1 MQKFV
6 PHTVKYKLGNPQI
19 LIRKIGCAKGSRDC
33 IYPEPLSATKSAS
46 SAKLG
51 QPGKLVHESDSSSG
65 EYEDEGFEQSVI
77 GPLDGS
83 EAAQGQHMHAPGFNV
98 RSVPRKKDRQPP
110 SQAYTAPSSYVQDKS
125 LSPSTDDS
133 GAISKSRSTS
143 TTFTSAGML
152 SSGSPN
158 APYEGLP
165 YSNLPPD
172 IQYYVE
178 YHQQHINYHHYFF
191 KHDASYFVNTL
202 LLDIA
207 LEYDPLLYA
216 VVGFAAYHSTM
227 KKQNGKVQDFLVYY
241 NKSVQLLLKSLQ
253 GGQKDTDAMLLT
265 ILQLAA
271 FEVCVLIEIQGLS
284 KDLQWSG
291 ISR

>member
-1 MQKFV
+1 M
-6 PHTVKYKLGNPQI
+6 
-19 LIRKIGCAKGSRDC
+19 LIRGIGCAKGSRDC
-33 IYPEPLSATKSAS
+33 VYPEPLSATKPTSGS
-46 SAKLG
+46 KLG
-51 QPGKLVHESDSSSG
+51 QPRKTVPESDSSSG
-65 EYEDEGFEQSVI
+65 EYEDEGLEQSVI

-83 EAAQGQHMHAPGFNV
+83 EAPQGQHTHAPGMNV
-98 RSVPRKKDRQPP
+98 QSVSRKNDRQL
-110 SQAYTAPSSYVQDKS
+110 SRQACTAPSSYVQDKS

-133 GAISKSRSTS
+133 GANSKSRSPS
-143 TTFTSAGML
+143 TTFTSAGVL
-152 SSGSPN
+152 SSASPN
-158 APYEGLP
+158 APHEGLS
-165 YSNLPPD
+165 YSNLSSD

-191 KHDASYFVNTL
+191 KHDATYFVNTL

-227 KKQNGKVQDFLVYY
+227 KKQNGKVQDFLGYY

-253 GGQKDTDAMLLT
+253 GGQKHTDATLLT

-271 FEVCVLIEIQGLS
+271 FEVCVSVENHRVIMKLTVTRNFSVTG
-284 KDLQWSG
+284 
-291 ISR
+291 